1 MGAFGKCGA
10 LLAGRHFARSARHHA
25 AAAAAASAPQHAAAP
40 MFLEEDEVRAAAPT
54 LDCRVG
60 SHTEWDPLEE
70 VIVGRIDGARI
81 PEATS
86 ALEAVVPERYIEWFR
101 ENGGQPYAAEAVQ
114 AAAQELDHLSEVL
127 RQEGVEVRRPEVMD
141 FSVPYKTPDFECT
154 GGMYAAMPRD
164 VLLVVGNEIIEAPMA
179 WRSRYFEFRS
189 YRRLIKEYFKTGA
202 RWTAAPKPQ
211 MADSLYR
218 GIDEWVG
225 SGGEDA
231 FVSIVTED
239 EPVFDAA
246 EFTRFGRDLFVQR
259 SHVTNEFGIEWMR
272 RHLGDEYNITVLDF
286 DDRNGMHID
295 GTFVPIGE
303 GKLLINPA
311 RPCLTGSE
319 KSWYGLPSPGSNT
332 ERRIHT
338 SGTRTTAKTRSSRF
352 RRASRAGTC
361 SLPQSLPSLPHTRC
375 TSRAHGQPQRMCL
388 SLTASGSSLRHT
400 KRKRSSVLRI
410 GALRRFLCRS
420 AHSCS
425 LAALSIARPA
435 TSGAGG
441 SCVPSS
447 DRTCKTLSPLV
458 RLTHHT
464 SYIEFH
470 FTHHVRVGGLL

>member
-319 KSWYGLPSPGSNT
+319 KSWYTYNGEDKEL
-332 ERRIHT
+332 
-338 SGTRTTAKTRSSRF
+338 
-352 RRASRAGTC
+352 
-361 SLPQSLPSLPHTRC
+361 SLPSCFKGWDVFFAPKPSLPASHPLYF
-375 TSRAHGQPQRMCL
+375 TSPWTATANVLVIDSKRVIVEAHEEE
-388 SLTASGSSLRHT
+388 AI
-400 KRKRSSVLRI
+400 KRFKDWGFTPVPVPFRS
-410 GALRRFLCRS
+410 FLQF
-420 AHSCS
+420 
-425 LAALSIARPA
+425 
-435 TSGAGG
+435 GG
-441 SCVPSS
+441 SFHCA
-447 DRTCKTLSPLV
+447 TCDV
-458 RLTHHT
+458 RRRGELR
-464 SYIEFH
+464 SVF
-470 FTHHVRVGGLL
+470 